1 MQYVPAAADSN
12 YPYVLWQQELAG
24 GAKKMIT
31 LLHSIVCTARFW
43 MSFQCGKPFDHQEA
57 VIPPQCILG
66 TDAVTV
72 TKAILLALETRV
84 FGRPIKEWLQAM
96 RASKL
101 QLLVF
106 MISADYAS
114 ANLKV
119 IQLVKALVVLDF
131 AAASGTFVWFWF
143 ERCGCHQLMRAS
155 VATGKQTGEKTAQRS
170 KSKLL
175 RMRRSRDNFKAQTLL
190 QYERCFEFNGV
201 RKTEEAL
208 QRRSTDVSRLTE
220 LVSIKISAA
229 HFHQAAAGLDGDTDP
244 TLVAFV
250 NFLEFHNNSS
260 PLDPHF
266 SRSEPDPRVTKQDAI
281 REGQRLLSIV
291 LFSKGVPQW
300 NEARMLRFMECQRFW
315 AIYNIMIPC
324 QATVWE
330 NFKTSKT
337 QSERRSD
344 GEPTTQEAKDGVRLA
359 RARVYA
365 KDPRARALSI
375 LSYTALMHVESLFC
389 LLFYM
394 SGDSIDGNSVVRGGK
409 LIAPQVPFSLSR
421 HDVFDEAGELLPP
434 PSAADGPAGPQ
445 AGNGAQKKN
454 KKKVK
459 QMKKKGMNYVVD
471 GVEQFIGEMWSMLTQ
486 VGGAAIGAQ
495 QVGGAAIGENG
506 VHKTLVFLQQL
517 THDFWPAGGEQECA
531 EMISN
536 VLSTLICEVSFRFL
550 GHRFEPYS
558 SCGIKGQAPTDGQI
572 QRVFNT
578 LRTSPCCLADVMAL
592 VDYSLAPDATGVSSA
607 DRYRIAHAQW
617 NLRCEPTNI
626 PREKLHAEQRF
637 QSKKT
642 DRHPTTYA
650 RQAATS
656 VAAGVSRLQY
666 FRGGRSLEV
675 APQDSCEAFKQSVGG
690 GGRIKHSRPHSV
702 GSPAWAWAQE
712 QKEKASCVLLLLAA
726 VVLFV

>member
-250 NFLEFHNNSS
+250 IFFEFS
-260 PLDPHF
+260 
-266 SRSEPDPRVTKQDAI
+266 
-281 REGQRLLSIV
+281 
-291 LFSKGVPQW
+291 
-300 NEARMLRFMECQRFW
+300 
-315 AIYNIMIPC
+315 
-324 QATVWE
+324 
-330 NFKTSKT
+330 
-337 QSERRSD
+337 
-344 GEPTTQEAKDGVRLA
+344 
-359 RARVYA
+359 
-365 KDPRARALSI
+365 
-375 LSYTALMHVESLFC
+375 
-389 LLFYM
+389 
-394 SGDSIDGNSVVRGGK
+394 
-409 LIAPQVPFSLSR
+409 
-421 HDVFDEAGELLPP
+421 
-434 PSAADGPAGPQ
+434 
-445 AGNGAQKKN
+445 
-454 KKKVK
+454 
-459 QMKKKGMNYVVD
+459 
-471 GVEQFIGEMWSMLTQ
+471 
-486 VGGAAIGAQ
+486 Q
-495 QVGGAAIGENG
+495 Q
-506 VHKTLVFLQQL
+506 
-517 THDFWPAGGEQECA
+517 
-531 EMISN
+531 
-536 VLSTLICEVSFRFL
+536 
-550 GHRFEPYS
+550 
-558 SCGIKGQAPTDGQI
+558 
-572 QRVFNT
+572 
-578 LRTSPCCLADVMAL
+578 
-592 VDYSLAPDATGVSSA
+592 
-607 DRYRIAHAQW
+607 
-617 NLRCEPTNI
+617 
-626 PREKLHAEQRF
+626 F
-637 QSKKT
+637 QS
-642 DRHPTTYA
+642 A
-650 RQAATS
+650 
-656 VAAGVSRLQY
+656 
-666 FRGGRSLEV
+666 
-675 APQDSCEAFKQSVGG
+675 
-690 GGRIKHSRPHSV
+690 
-702 GSPAWAWAQE
+702 
-712 QKEKASCVLLLLAA
+712 
-726 VVLFV
+726 